1 MPKKSAPKKEDNIQA
16 LLLIDSSYTAF
27 YRFFATIRWYSFAFA
42 DEFKE
47 LKSNPNYNWI
57 ENHKFMEKYEKMFL
71 KSIMDLVKKK
81 VFTNSRIIF
90 CMDTPKEHLWRTE
103 LDCAYKSDRA
113 DLSLKHDFKPVFAY
127 TYDTMIPNFIK
138 ENTNISKLRVDK
150 MEADDVIASI
160 TLHLKETEPNRIVY
174 IVTGDEDFLQLGRDS
189 VIFANY
195 KAKKPFKLT
204 EIEAIKALRHKIIM
218 GDKSDCIKGI
228 FPKGSKVKKQD
239 IIDSDEKLEDYLAS
253 NSEAKKQYEFN
264 KKMIDFNNIPKKYV
278 SKVIVAFEAM

>member
-1 MPKKSAPKKEDNIQA
+1 MPKKSAPKKEDIPEA

-47 LKSNPNYNWI
+47 LKNNANYNWM
-57 ENHKFMEKYEKMFL
+57 ENEKFMEKYEKMFL

-81 VFTNSRIIF
+81 IFTNSKIIF

-103 LDCAYKSDRA
+103 LDCAYKGDRA

-160 TLHLKETEPNRIVY
+160 TMHMKETEPNRIIY
-174 IVTGDEDFLQLGRDS
+174 IVTGDMDFMQLGRDS

-195 KAKKPFKLT
+195 KAKK
-204 EIEAIKALRHKIIM
+204 AQ
-218 GDKSDCIKGI
+218 
-228 FPKGSKVKKQD
+228 KVL
-239 IIDSDEKLEDYLAS
+239 DEEKR
-253 NSEAKKQYEFN
+253 
-264 KKMIDFNNIPKKYV
+264 
-278 SKVIVAFEAM
+278 KVILIQFSI